1 VNNSLVTWIEQY
13 LFFPNPFQKL
23 ISILFLPLTLLY
35 CIITTFKRVSK
46 KPIFYGIPVISV
58 GNLLVGGTGKT
69 PVTIALAK
77 EYDEVAIVLRGYGR
91 SSKGLFVISQNGTI
105 LEDVNTSGDEAMLL
119 ANALPNATIIVSEDR
134 VNAIIKAKE
143 LGSKII
149 FLDDGYGKH
158 EIYKYDLLLRP
169 KKEPTNI
176 FCLPSGGYRDTKMMY
191 SFTDCVLKEDVDFK
205 RKVSIKNNDGEI
217 IEAIPKNTLLLT
229 AISKPNR
236 LLEYL
241 SKSIKMVN
249 FPDHYTFTQKDID
262 DVMHKYPNFSIVTT
276 AKDMV
281 KLQNLNMK
289 ADLYLMDLEVSVAES
304 VQEKVNKYIEDIN
317 NIKKDI

>member
-1 VNNSLVTWIEQY
+1 MNNSLVTWIEQY
-13 LFFPNPFQKL
+13 LFFPNFFQKL
-23 ISILFLPLTLLY
+23 ISILLLPLTLFY

-46 KPIFYGIPVISV
+46 KPIYYGIPVISV

-77 EYDEVAIVLRGYGR
+77 KYDEVAIVLRGYGR
-91 SSKGLFVISQNGTI
+91 ASKGLFVISRNGMI

-119 ANALPNATIIVSEDR
+119 ANSLPNATVIVCEDR
-134 VNAIIKAKE
+134 TKAIIKAKE
-143 LGSKII
+143 LGCKIV

-191 SFTDCVLKEDVDFK
+191 SFADCVLKEDVDFK
-205 RKVSIKNNDGEI
+205 REVSIKNSDGKK
-217 IEAIPKNTLLLT
+217 IETLPQNTLLLT
-229 AISKPNR
+229 AISKPYR

-241 SKSIKMVN
+241 PKNIKMIS

-262 DVMHKYPNFSIVTT
+262 EVMKRYPNFSIITT

-281 KLQNLNMK
+281 KIQQLELS
-289 ADLYLMDLEVSVAES
+289 APLYLMDLEVVIEYAILK
-304 VQEKVNKYIEDIN
+304 KVDQY
-317 NIKKDI
+317 IKKSS